1 MLLAGAAHAVGW
13 PVAAGGSQAI
23 AEALTTCF
31 IMLGGKIQTGKKIA
45 SLKELPSA
53 RVTLLD
59 VTPRQFAEI
68 MGDQLMRSYRDK
80 LIKHRYGPGVFK
92 MDWALKRPIPWR
104 NPECLKS
111 ATIHLGSTFEE
122 IAAAESAVWHGE
134 IPERPLVILAQQSL
148 FDTTRAPAGRQT
160 AWAYCHV
167 PNGSTYDMSDRLEA
181 QIERFAPGFKDI
193 ILESHVMNTSDM
205 ETYNQNYVGGDI
217 SGGINSPFRLL
228 LRPWGTWKAYS
239 TPKKGVYI
247 CSSSMPPGGGVHGM
261 SGHHA
266 ANVVLHE
273 IFH

>member
-1 MLLAGAAHAVGW
+1 
-13 PVAAGGSQAI
+13 
-23 AEALTTCF
+23 
-31 IMLGGKIQTGKKIA
+31 MLGGKIQTGRKIA

-53 RVTLLD
+53 KVTLLD

-68 MGDQLMRSYRDK
+68 MGDQLMGSNREK
-80 LIKHRYGPGVFK
+80 LINYRYGPGVFK
-92 MDWALKRPIPWR
+92 MDWALKSPIPWR

-111 ATIHLGSTFEE
+111 ATVHLGGTYEE

-148 FDTTRAPAGRQT
+148 FDTSRAPADKQI

-167 PNGSTYDMSDRLEA
+167 PNSSTYDMSDRLEA

-193 ILESHVMNTSDM
+193 ILARHIMNTLDM

-217 SGGINSPFRLL
+217 SGGIQSPLRLIF
-228 LRPWGTWKAYS
+228 RPWGRWKAYT
-239 TPKKGVYI
+239 TPVKGVYI

-261 SGHHA
+261 CGYNA
-266 ANVVLHE
+266 AQQALHDL
-273 IFH
+273 FH